1 MGVDRLLYRQLLRQG
16 RRHDR
21 TPALKALLANARTRV
36 YHRNDNRWLELEP
49 SSELV
54 AEQLQHHATRL
65 FGSGSNCAG
74 VWYAPQRS
82 LAQLVRD
89 GFRHDEFAGR
99 ADGGDDASDEE
110 RVLERRDVA
119 FCALR
124 QLQSNLQ
131 FGRRVLSHYTGSVP
145 PAGRGRTEDEDEEAD
160 AGVAAVPAVGAGDGE
175 LLELTESP
183 LHCAGLLIAHPLQ
196 CSGAFWRTMLLV
208 CKHNKLEGA
217 MALVLNRSTGKRLG
231 DVVTAQHLAS
241 SRLLQM
247 LADHPLYYGG
257 PVAPNA
263 LFYLHTNDHV
273 GGDEIGGGSE
283 SGGRL
288 YMRPAMH
295 DAAIE
300 NAIDNGEARPED
312 FRLFCGYTGWGPDQL
327 EGELDQNAWF
337 TARCGGKQSL
347 SSSLMTLA
355 DGPSWP
361 KLDKFREGKAGGF
374 GLSEESLRT
383 VDPLAPVDPLEHS
396 MQRWCSAL
404 TLLGG
409 EHENFGAHFQRM
421 PHDLDEQDVL
431 EIHKRAVG

>member
-1 MGVDRLLYRQLLRQG
+1 MGVDQLLYRQLLRQG

-21 TPALKALLANARTRV
+21 TPALKALLANQRTRV
-36 YHRNDNRWLELEP
+36 YDRHANRWMELEP

-54 AEQLQHHATRL
+54 AEELQQHAARL
-65 FGSGSNCAG
+65 FGSGRNCAG
-74 VWYAPQRS
+74 VWYAPERS
-82 LAQLVRD
+82 LAQLVRE
-89 GFRHDEFAGR
+89 GFRG
-99 ADGGDDASDEE
+99 DGGGGDEASDEE
-110 RVLERRDVA
+110 RLLDRRGVA

-124 QLQSNLQ
+124 QLQSNLH

-145 PAGRGRTEDEDEEAD
+145 PAGGGRTEEVDTGA
-160 AGVAAVPAVGAGDGE
+160 AAVRAAQTNGLP
-175 LLELTESP
+175 ELTESP

-208 CKHNKLEGA
+208 CKHSQEEGA
-217 MALVLNRSTGKRLG
+217 MALVLNRSTGKRLA

-273 GGDEIGGGSE
+273 GGDEIGGGGE

-300 NAIDNGEARPED
+300 NAIDNGDARPED
-312 FRLFCGYTGWGPDQL
+312 FRLFCGHVGWGPDQL

-337 TARCGGKQSL
+337 AARCGGKQSL
-347 SSSLMTLA
+347 ACSLMALA

-361 KLDKFREGKAGGF
+361 KVSK
-374 GLSEESLRT
+374 
-383 VDPLAPVDPLEHS
+383 
-396 MQRWCSAL
+396 
-404 TLLGG
+404 
-409 EHENFGAHFQRM
+409 N
-421 PHDLDEQDVL
+421 DEFCP
-431 EIHKRAVG
+431 I